1 MLVIRYNPQIDATF
15 FSAEGDVLHQTLD
28 CIFLG
33 PYARIDYWPLPS
45 CLPGED
51 CVDGPYWARDSA
63 AGQSRSVD
71 PYTCVDVP
79 SLPYTCGS
87 PARQSL
93 VRYFV
98 NTLID
103 ASASNSDTSVFKA
116 AVDDQLRT
124 IRSLF
129 TVPFSNY
136 TCGKK
141 GCTDFFPD
149 SMAYNDE
156 QIAASA
162 VLSALDASFDQ
173 VYTQALEKPLAW
185 IQYLAEVSPITG
197 YDCTL
202 T

>member
-1 MLVIRYNPQIDATF
+1 M
-15 FSAEGDVLHQTLD
+15 
-28 CIFLG
+28 
-33 PYARIDYWPLPS
+33 
-45 CLPGED
+45 
-51 CVDGPYWARDSA
+51 
-63 AGQSRSVD
+63 
-71 PYTCVDVP
+71 
-79 SLPYTCGS
+79 
-87 PARQSL
+87 
-93 VRYFV
+93 
-98 NTLID
+98 
-103 ASASNSDTSVFKA
+103 
-116 AVDDQLRT
+116 
-124 IRSLF
+124 
-129 TVPFSNY
+129 PFSNY